1 MELVGIEREA
11 LLDIFSS
18 AEKLIEQLG
27 KVGKFF
33 LLALDALV
41 ELAFEVLQR
50 VDIFIGLKE
59 LLGFFLGRN
68 EGSTAVADFHDFQIY
83 QHIDS
88 LAGCLR
94 GDIEV
99 AG

>member
-1 MELVGIEREA
+1 M
-11 LLDIFSS
+11 
-18 AEKLIEQLG
+18 
-27 KVGKFF
+27 
-33 LLALDALV
+33 

-50 VDIFIGLKE
+50 VDIFIGLEK
-59 LLGFFLGRN
+59 LLGFFLGGD
-68 EGSTAVADFHDFQIY
+68 EGSTAMADFHDFQIY

-88 LAGCLR
+88 LAGSLR